1 MAIFNSYVKL
11 PEGKSHK
18 CQSSMGYPH
27 HHGGITSRIDQAARP
42 NAPAAQPIVGTWKPG
57 RLGLHE
63 DRRLNYQTKYRISM
77 DFTDLSPSKIGRII
91 DVLTLLFGQW
101 VGF

>member
-1 MAIFNSYVKL
+1 MYPLKMVIFHSYVKL
-11 PEGKSHK
+11 PEGKSHQ
-18 CQSSMGYPH
+18 CPSSMGYPH
-27 HHGGITSRIDQAARP
+27 HNNGWNHQATNARP

-91 DVLTLLFGQW
+91 DV
-101 VGF
+101 